1 MPRTGDILGYA
12 RVSTADQDLSGQK
25 DRLLQHGAIRVFEDV
40 ISGKTFNRPG
50 LAALLDQ
57 ARPNDTLA
65 VIRLDRLGR
74 SLKELLETV
83 DNLKTKEINLISLE
97 ERIDT
102 TSAAGELV
110 FHVFG
115 AIAHF
120 ERRLISERTKDGL
133 ATARKYGRN
142 PGRPPL
148 QPETISALQD
158 LVEAG
163 KSVSQAAKHLA
174 RIIHGCVVRVAQ
186 AFESRYFSVNDA
198 ESSSFTD
205 RPPYHDAVYFHLAR
219 FVTLKRQTDPSQF

>member
-12 RVSTADQDLSGQK
+12 RVSTPDQDLSGQR
-25 DRLLQHGAIRVFEDV
+25 DRLIQHGAIRVFEDV

-50 LAALLDQ
+50 LTELLDQ

-83 DNLKTKEINLISLE
+83 DDLKAREINLISLE

-133 ATARKYGRN
+133 INARKQGRT

-158 LVEAG
+158 LVSAG
-163 KSVSQAAKHLA
+163 KSVAQAAKHLGIGRSTA
-174 RIIHGCVVRVAQ
+174 YKVVRNNSTAQ
-186 AFESRYFSVNDA
+186 TFA
-198 ESSSFTD
+198 ESS
-205 RPPYHDAVYFHLAR
+205 PLE
-219 FVTLKRQTDPSQF
+219 

>member
-1 MPRTGDILGYA
+1 MARVGDILGYA

-83 DNLKTKEINLISLE
+83 DDLKAREINLISLE

-133 ATARKYGRN
+133 ASARKHGRV

-148 QPETISALQD
+148 QPATISALQD
-158 LVEAG
+158 LVGAG
-163 KSVSQAAKHLA
+163 KSVSQAAKHLGIGRSTA
-174 RIIHGCVVRVAQ
+174 YKAIRENGEPSV
-186 AFESRYFSVNDA
+186 FS
-198 ESSSFTD
+198 ERS
-205 RPPYHDAVYFHLAR
+205 PLG
-219 FVTLKRQTDPSQF
+219 

>member
-12 RVSTADQDLSGQK
+12 RVSTAEKDLSGQK

-50 LAALLDQ
+50 LAALLEQ

-83 DNLKTKEINLISLE
+83 DGLKAKKINLISLE

-133 ATARKYGRN
+133 INARKHGRV

-148 QPETISALQD
+148 PPETISALED
-158 LVEAG
+158 LIGAG
-163 KSVSQAAKHLA
+163 KSVSQAAKHLGIGRSTA
-174 RIIHGCVVRVAQ
+174 YKAIRNH
-186 AFESRYFSVNDA
+186 
-198 ESSSFTD
+198 TM
-205 RPPYHDAVYFHLAR
+205 
-219 FVTLKRQTDPSQF
+219 